1 MKTMKRHTAWWKGL
15 CLCALLCTL
24 GLPQAKAQQ
33 IAVKTN
39 ALMWMATMPNVG
51 CEFVVG
57 ERSTVDVT
65 LATSTSIIG
74 KKART
79 LVCQPEYR
87 YWFNGR
93 PMTREY
99 VGLGIIGTSYDITWG
114 EKIFEGDAGGLGLT
128 FGYVLNF
135 ANINKE
141 GKFKKLYELS
151 KRLNVEFTGGCG
163 WVFFQQRQYYVN
175 DSFDDYTGTGTVQAN
190 AKGYKILPLK
200 LGVSVTWILK

>member
-1 MKTMKRHTAWWKGL
+1 MKTKKRHTTLLKGL
-15 CLCALLCTL
+15 CLSVLLCL
-24 GLPQAKAQQ
+24 LVLPQAKAQQ

-39 ALMWMATMPNVG
+39 ALMWLATMPNIG
-51 CEFVVG
+51 CEFVTG
-57 ERSTVDVT
+57 ERSTIDVT

-74 KKART
+74 KKAKT

-99 VGLGIIGTSYDITWG
+99 VGLGIIGATYNITWG

-128 FGYVLNF
+128 LGYVLNF

-141 GKFKKLYELS
+141 GKFKKLHELS
-151 KRLNVEFTGGCG
+151 KRLNIEFTGGCG
-163 WVFFQQRQYYVN
+163 FVFFQQRQYYVN
-175 DSFDDYTGTGTVQAN
+175 DSFDDYTGTGAIQAN